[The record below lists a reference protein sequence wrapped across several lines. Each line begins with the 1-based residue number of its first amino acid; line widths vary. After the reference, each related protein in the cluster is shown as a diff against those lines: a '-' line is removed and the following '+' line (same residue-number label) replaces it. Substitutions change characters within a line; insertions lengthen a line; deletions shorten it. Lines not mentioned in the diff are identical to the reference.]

1 MPIFVFGNAIL
12 LWSINATSL
21 MNDTFVSVKAFKFEF
36 KTIITMNH
44 FDFGIKLI
52 FSHVD
57 EVD

>member
-1 MPIFVFGNAIL
+1 MFGNAIL
-12 LWSINATSL
+12 LWSINTTSL
-21 MNDTFVSVKAFKFEF
+21 INDTFVSVKAFKFEF

>member
-1 MPIFVFGNAIL
+1 MPMFVFGNAIL
-12 LWSINATSL
+12 LWSINATGL
-21 MNDTFVSVKAFKFEF
+21 MNDTFVSVKAFKLEF
-36 KTIITMNH
+36 KTIITTNH